1 MDETAW
7 RTARSTSSSSRRSTP
22 RAGAEA
28 ESPSTDVAPINRGF
42 RPDLAGSNG
51 PNLGYRQCMPEMWTL
66 AVDRADLASTA
77 LQRSDLPEPSPG
89 QALLRVDRVGMTAN
103 NVTYALLGDSF
114 HYWDFFPTEPGRG
127 VVPLWGFGEVI
138 ASETEGVHVGT
149 RVYGYFPSASHLLI
163 QPSRADIRGFRDA
176 APHRAPLPSPYNV
189 YTATAADAAYSA
201 AAEDL
206 LILYRP
212 LFYTSFMLAD
222 QLEDNGFFGAH
233 TLVVSSASS
242 KTAYGAA
249 FLLRDKGIVV
259 VGLTSPANVAF
270 TESLGCYD
278 RVLSYQDV
286 ASLDPALPTAYI
298 DVAGDPEVRAAVHR
312 HLGDQLVH
320 EAIVGV
326 AHQEMAGA
334 EALTGPRTAVFFA
347 PDQIRK
353 RTQDWGRVELDAR
366 FATAWNSFAPT
377 VASWVDVVVGH
388 GPEGLRHA
396 WLEVLAGR
404 AAPRAGHVIAL

>member
-1 MDETAW
+1 
-7 RTARSTSSSSRRSTP
+7 
-22 RAGAEA
+22 
-28 ESPSTDVAPINRGF
+28 
-42 RPDLAGSNG
+42 
-51 PNLGYRQCMPEMWTL
+51 MPEMWTL

-77 LQRSDLPEPSPG
+77 LRHSALREPSAG

-127 VVPLWGFGEVI
+127 VVPVWGFGEVA
-138 ASETEGVHVGT
+138 ASATEGARRRDT
-149 RVYGYFPSASHLLI
+149 RVRVLPVGLTPSRPTRPGRRSRFPRRQPPPSAASLSI
-163 QPSRADIRGFRDA
+163 QRVQRERTDP
-176 APHRAPLPSPYNV
+176 
-189 YTATAADAAYSA
+189 AYSA
-201 AAEDL
+201 ADEDL

-222 QLEDNGFFGAH
+222 QLEDNAFFGARV
-233 TLVVSSASS
+233 LLVSSASS

-249 FLLRDKGIVV
+249 FLLRDKGIAV
-259 VGLTSPANVAF
+259 VGLTSAGNVTF

-278 RVLSYQDV
+278 RVLTYQDV
-286 ASLDPALPTAYI
+286 ASVDPAVPTAYV
-298 DVAGDPEVRAAVHR
+298 DVAGNAEVRAAARR

-326 AHQEMAGA
+326 SHQELAGA

-347 PDQIRK
+347 PDQMRK
-353 RTQDWGRVELDAR
+353 RTKDWGREELDAR
-366 FATAWNSFAPT
+366 FATAWKRFAPT
-377 VASWVDVVVGH
+377 VAGWVDVVVGH
-388 GPEGLRHA
+388 GPEGLRQA